1 MLKVFDVMFA
11 ALMTLCIV
19 SSSRLY
25 QVLQKKKR
33 EGSKQLN
40 KENIID
46 DLPLC
51 RIVCH
56 EVDDREN
63 DTKHSKVISCVF
75 CYTHYSLGFLSTRI
89 RRRRWKKGMQ
99 ERDERTEDKVSH
111 MKASVLV
118 LHLPATSQLTDE
130 KNVVCQGEDDD
141 QSVRS
146 SFRHFLDFPPDRLQ
160 SRLLLINK

>member
-1 MLKVFDVMFA
+1 MFDVMFA
-11 ALMTLCIV
+11 ALMNLCIV
-19 SSSRLY
+19 SSSRLR

-63 DTKHSKVISCVF
+63 DTKHSKVISCVLL
-75 CYTHYSLGFLSTRI
+75 YTLFAWIPFHENKE
-89 RRRRWKKGMQ
+89 KKMGKGDGKG
-99 ERDERTEDKVSH
+99 R
-111 MKASVLV
+111 
-118 LHLPATSQLTDE
+118 
-130 KNVVCQGEDDD
+130 
-141 QSVRS
+141 
-146 SFRHFLDFPPDRLQ
+146 
-160 SRLLLINK
+160 